1 MAALDAP
8 LRPPHRPRNNPR
20 EISMPFLRTDDG
32 VNLHYEEAGQGAP
45 VVFVHEFAGDARS
58 WEPQLRFFSRRY
70 RCIAFN
76 ARGYPPSDVPRD
88 PAAYSQ
94 DRAADDIAAV
104 ITGLGLA
111 PAHVVGLS
119 MGAFATLHLGL
130 RHPRLARSL
139 TAAGVGYGAA
149 PDKRA
154 QFRAEIDA
162 SIARLR
168 EQGMARFAHSYAHG
182 PTRLVFEEKDPR
194 GFAEF
199 EAQLAQH
206 DTEGSAL
213 TMQGVQRERP
223 SLFDLEA
230 GFRALTLPTFI
241 IAGDEDDP
249 TLEPAL
255 YLKRTIGTSALLVM
269 PKCGHTMNLEDPDAF
284 NRALLDFLTAVDGGA
299 WRPRIP
305 ASLSGGIIAQRPG
318 A

>member
-1 MAALDAP
+1 MVRA
-8 LRPPHRPRNNPR
+8 
-20 EISMPFLRTDDG
+20 DDG
-32 VNLHYEEAGQGAP
+32 VNLHYEEAGSGTP
-45 VVFVHEFAGDARS
+45 LVFVHEFAGDSRS
-58 WEPQLRFFSRRY
+58 WEPQLRFFARRY

-76 ARGYPPSDVPRD
+76 ARGYPPSEVPKD

-94 DRAADDIAAV
+94 DRATDDIAAV
-104 ITGLGLA
+104 IKGLDLA

-130 RHPRLARSL
+130 RHPHLARSL

-149 PDKRA
+149 ADKRE

-162 SIARLR
+162 SIDKLR
-168 EQGMARFAHSYAHG
+168 AQGMAGFSNSYAHG

-199 EAQLAQH
+199 EAQLADH

-230 GFRALTLPTFI
+230 GFRKLTLPTFI

-255 YLKRTIGTSALLVM
+255 YLKRSISTSALLVM
-269 PKCGHTMNLEDPDAF
+269 PKCGHTMNIEDPDAF
-284 NRALLDFLTAVDGGA
+284 NRAVLDFLTAVDSGS

-305 ASLSGGIIAQRPG
+305 ASMSGGIIAVKS
-318 A
+318 